1 MAGQRGR
8 AAGFKMPE
16 EHRLKIANS
25 NILRALIEHA
35 CGEREMSPSQ
45 VTAGLGL
52 LKKVMPDLQAVSHSG
67 DDDGDPIKMLTRI
80 ERVIV
85 HANAANPDSGSV
97 PPAAPAE

>member
-1 MAGQRGR
+1 MTNPRGR
-8 AAGFKMPE
+8 TAGFKMPE

-52 LKKVMPDLQAVSHSG
+52 LKKVLPDLQAITHSG
-67 DDDGDPIKMLTRI
+67 DDASPIAHIHRI

-85 HANAANPDSGSV
+85 NAKHPDSGSV
-97 PPAAPAE
+97 PPAAPAG